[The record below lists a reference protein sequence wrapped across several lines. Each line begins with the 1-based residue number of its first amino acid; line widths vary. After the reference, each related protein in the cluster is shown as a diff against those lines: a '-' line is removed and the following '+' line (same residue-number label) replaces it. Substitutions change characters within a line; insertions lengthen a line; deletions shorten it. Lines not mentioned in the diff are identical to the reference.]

1 MKHRIIESIR
11 QFLIKTILPLRKK
24 KDAFLSNFRFSIVFR
39 ISFNY
44 FRLLIIYGGL
54 FMILFSGLYLGYNSL
69 QRIKLGDHIIKNF
82 STTDSFFNPYIDDGL
97 NMRITNVETNESIYD
112 DISFCVPEKQSYFHH
127 VFYAKNQLE
136 NSLVFYINKL
146 YSVNSH
152 QYEVRYQL
160 DLSGEKNDLLNLI
173 PAMSILY
180 ITIVLLIIRSSKKG
194 NIKLFSAISAMS
206 TTTNRLTV
214 NNLHC
219 ERLNVA
225 GTKSELKDL
234 AVTINDMLDRIET
247 SYESQK
253 QFVSD
258 ASHELR
264 TPISV
269 IQGYANL
276 LNRWGKKDESILE
289 EAIEAIQIES
299 KEMQDLVEKLLFL
312 SRHDKKTLKLKKSK
326 FNMCDVVEDMI
337 KETKLVVT
345 NRNILSPTLED
356 VVVYG
361 DKQTLKQAIRVFIDN
376 AVKYSKDGDTII
388 VTCENKGGDCVIGIQ
403 DNGIGM
409 TGKDLNNIFE
419 RFYRSDHVR
428 NNKING
434 NGLGLSI
441 AKLIIL
447 KHTGRIKVRSR
458 YLEGSK
464 FIITLPK
471 IR

>member
-1 MKHRIIESIR
+1 M
-11 QFLIKTILPLRKK
+11 L
-24 KDAFLSNFRFSIVFR
+24 
-39 ISFNY
+39 
-44 FRLLIIYGGL
+44 
-54 FMILFSGLYLGYNSL
+54 LFSALYLGMHSL
-69 QRIKLGDHIIKNF
+69 QLIRLGDGIIN
-82 STTDSFFNPYIDDGL
+82 SSYCTGGPSSFNPYTDDGL
-97 NMRITNVETNESIYD
+97 NMSIINTDTNTLLYD
-112 DISFCVPEKQSYFHH
+112 DISFNVPEKRTYFHH
-127 VFYAKNQLE
+127 VFYEKDSLE
-136 NSLVFYINKL
+136 NSLIFYINRL
-146 YSVNSH
+146 YTIDSNH
-152 QYEVRYQL
+152 YEVRYQL
-160 DLSGEKNDLLNLI
+160 DLSAEKMELFTLI

-180 ITIVLLIIRSSKKG
+180 IIIVALILRSSKKG

-206 TTTNRLTV
+206 ATTNRLTV
-214 NNLHC
+214 NNLHS

-234 AVTINDMLDRIET
+234 ATTINDMLDRIET

-312 SRHDKKTLKLKKSK
+312 SRHDKKTLKLKKSR

-345 NRNILSPTLED
+345 NRNILSPILED
-356 VVVYG
+356 VIVYG
-361 DKQTLKQAIRVFIDN
+361 DKQALKQAIRVFIEN
-376 AVKYSKDGDTII
+376 AVKYSKENDTII
-388 VTCENKGGDCVIGIQ
+388 ITCENKGGDCVISIE

-471 IR
+471 IL